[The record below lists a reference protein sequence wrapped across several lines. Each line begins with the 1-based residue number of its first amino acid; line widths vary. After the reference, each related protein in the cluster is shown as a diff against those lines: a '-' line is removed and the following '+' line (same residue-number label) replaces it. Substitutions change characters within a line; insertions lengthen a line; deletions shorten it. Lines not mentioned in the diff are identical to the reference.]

1 MVDPETLVVF
11 AGAVVLLL
19 ISPGP
24 NMVFVLSHGMHY
36 GWRGG
41 LAAALGISLADLL
54 LTLLTVA
61 GVTGLVAAWPPSFDI
76 IRYCGAVYL
85 LWMAYRT
92 LKSKGMPEKA
102 TCEKSPLKAVF
113 ISATLNSLLNPK
125 ALLFFIV
132 FLPQFV
138 TPASGMIAKQLL
150 LLGGVLTLLAFIFHA
165 GLGFFGG
172 SVGRAIA
179 GGGRFFSV
187 QKWGLASVFGLLAVR
202 LVVMSRPS

>member
-1 MVDPETLVVF
+1 MLDPETLVVF
-11 AGAVVLLL
+11 AGAVALLL

-54 LTLLTVA
+54 LTLFTAA

-92 LKSKGMPEKA
+92 LKSNGMPERSA
-102 TCEKSPLKAVF
+102 CEKAPLKAVF
-113 ISATLNSLLNPK
+113 VSATLNSLLNPK

-138 TPASGMIAKQLL
+138 TPANGMIAEQLL
-150 LLGGVLTLLAFIFHA
+150 LLGGVLTLLAFIFHLA
-165 GLGFFGG
+165 LGFFGG
-172 SVGRAIA
+172 SVGRVIA
-179 GGGRFFSV
+179 GRGRSFSV
-187 QKWGLASVFGLLAVR
+187 QKWGLASVFGLLAFR
-202 LVVMSRPS
+202 LLVMSRPS

>member
-1 MVDPETLVVF
+1 MVDPEMLVVF

-61 GVTGLVAAWPPSFDI
+61 GVTGLIAAWPPSFDI

-92 LKSKGMPEKA
+92 LKSNGMPEKA
-102 TCEKSPLKAVF
+102 TCEKAPLKAVF

-138 TPASGMIAKQLL
+138 TPAKGMIAEQLL

-172 SVGRAIA
+172 TVGRAIA
-179 GGGRFFSV
+179 GRGRFFSV
-187 QKWGLASVFGLLAVR
+187 QKWGLASVFGLLAIR
-202 LVVMSRPS
+202 LVVMSRPN